1 MKQKIKE
8 EMILGYFCIGKVTSM
23 HGIRG
28 TFKVFPTT
36 DDVKRFSLLDEVI
49 FDLNGKKEKFT
60 VSKVA
65 YQKNMV
71 LLTVKE
77 IDDINVAEKYRGA
90 SIIIPDEK
98 AIPLDEDESYTRDLY
113 DIEVFTESG
122 EKLGKVDDIYFTA
135 ANDVYVVKRDKNPK
149 NDILIPAIKDCII
162 SVNIKERKMV
172 VRLLE
177 GMM

>member
-77 IDDINVAEKYRGA
+77 IDDINIGEKY
-90 SIIIPDEK
+90 
-98 AIPLDEDESYTRDLY
+98 EDEYYTRDLY
-113 DIEVFTESG
+113 DIEVFTEAG